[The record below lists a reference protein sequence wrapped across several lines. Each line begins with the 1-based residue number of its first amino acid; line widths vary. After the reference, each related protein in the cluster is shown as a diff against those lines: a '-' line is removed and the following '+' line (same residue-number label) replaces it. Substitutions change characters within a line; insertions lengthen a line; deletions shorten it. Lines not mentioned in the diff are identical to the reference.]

1 MPRKF
6 QTVSYNARNIPI
18 KIFHGKC
25 RNTFAS
31 HCTYISG
38 QKSQGGRY
46 ADCKI
51 AETKVR
57 NEGNEKWRV
66 IWN

>member
-6 QTVSYNARNIPI
+6 QTVSYNARDIAI
-18 KIFHGKC
+18 KIFRSKC

-31 HCTYISG
+31 RCTYTSE
-38 QKSQGGRY
+38 QKSRGGRY
-46 ADCKI
+46 ADRRI
-51 AETKVR
+51 AEIKAR